1 MESHPI
7 YPYTPI
13 KSSFEECLGSVED
26 MMLYTE
32 LEAAV
37 HAMIQRLE
45 YSFTF
50 NPSLLTIPKRKQQ
63 VTEILE
69 EAEKYIWRIKEEM
82 RCA

>member
-1 MESHPI
+1 MLLFTA

-13 KSSFEECLGSVED
+13 KSSFEDAGSVED

-45 YSFTF
+45 YPQKEADDS
-50 NPSLLTIPKRKQQ
+50 PDRKSQHGARD
-63 VTEILE
+63 EYRLS
-69 EAEKYIWRIKEEM
+69 
-82 RCA
+82 